1 MKKSVISAS
10 IAVIGIFRYSELNVN
25 ETDIEKPADTRGD
38 ADYGMTRLSEAFE
51 TSARRW
57 ELIIYPSMFAFVVL
71 AAYGFFLI
79 YRLAGDMH
87 YMAISVDTHMSVLSS
102 NMQSMSE
109 NMGQMTTNIRSMTVS
124 MGNMETQLDTLQPIL
139 ASMNSMDDSMA
150 SMTDSTHSMTVATH
164 NMQVDMSRLNQN
176 VGRPMSFMNAFM
188 PW

>member
-1 MKKSVISAS
+1 VSDLKSQEV
-10 IAVIGIFRYSELNVN
+10 ELDSVSDR
-25 ETDIEKPADTRGD
+25 E
-38 ADYGMTRLSEAFE
+38 GMARLSEVFE

-87 YMAISVDTHMSVLSS
+87 YMVISVDTHMSVLSS

-109 NMGQMTTNIRSMTVS
+109 NMGQMTTNIRTMTVS
-124 MGNMETQLDTLQPIL
+124 LDSMEHKMGTLQPIL
-139 ASMNSMDDSMA
+139 ASMESMDESMKSMKA
-150 SMTDSTHSMTVATH
+150 STKVMTVATR
-164 NMQVDMSRLNQN
+164 NMQYDMSRLNEN
-176 VGRPMSFMNAFM
+176 VGRPMSFMNSFM

>member
-1 MKKSVISAS
+1 MI
-10 IAVIGIFRYSELNVN
+10 
-25 ETDIEKPADTRGD
+25 ETDKEKAVDTSKAD
-38 ADYGMTRLSEAFE
+38 ADPGMARLSEVFE

-124 MGNMETQLDTLQPIL
+124 IDNMESKLDTLEPIL
-139 ASMNSMDDSMA
+139 ASMNSMDDSMRHITQSTN
-150 SMTDSTHSMTVATH
+150 SMSLATY
-164 NMQVDMSRLNQN
+164 NMQHDMSGLNRN
-176 VGRPMSFMNAFM
+176 LGRPMSFMNAFM

>member
-1 MKKSVISAS
+1 MKKSVISANIVS
-10 IAVIGIFRYSELNVN
+10 NSIFRYSELDVSDLD
-25 ETDIEKPADTRGD
+25 TEKSADKPSEP
-38 ADYGMTRLSEAFE
+38 DYGMARLSEVFE

-124 MGNMETQLDTLQPIL
+124 MDHMENKLDTLKPIL
-139 ASMNSMDDSMA
+139 ASMNSMDESMS
-150 SMTDSTHSMTVATH
+150 SMTNSTRSMTVATH
-164 NMQVDMSRLNQN
+164 NMQYDMSRLNQN

>member
-1 MKKSVISAS
+1 M
-10 IAVIGIFRYSELNVN
+10 SELNTKDEELESVSDR
-25 ETDIEKPADTRGD
+25 EGI
-38 ADYGMTRLSEAFE
+38 TRLSEVFE

-87 YMAISVDTHMSVLSS
+87 YMVISVDTHMSVLSS

-109 NMGQMTTNIRSMTVS
+109 NMGQMTTNIRTMTVS
-124 MGNMETQLDTLQPIL
+124 LDSMEHEMGALQPIL
-139 ASMNSMDDSMA
+139 ASMESMDDSMKSMNA
-150 SMTDSTHSMTVATH
+150 STQLMTVATR
-164 NMQVDMSRLNQN
+164 NMQYDMSRLNDN
-176 VGRPMSFMNAFM
+176 VGRPMSFMNSYM

>member
-1 MKKSVISAS
+1 MADADKAKS
-10 IAVIGIFRYSELNVN
+10 
-25 ETDIEKPADTRGD
+25 ADTQD
-38 ADYGMTRLSEAFE
+38 NPDYGMARLSEVFE

-124 MGNMETQLDTLQPIL
+124 MDSMENKLNTLEPIL
-139 ASMNSMDDSMA
+139 ASMNSMDDSMR
-150 SMTDSTHSMTVATH
+150 SMTNSTESMTVATH
-164 NMQVDMSRLNQN
+164 NMQYDMSRLNQN

>member
-1 MKKSVISAS
+1 MSDTGKDKQ
-10 IAVIGIFRYSELNVN
+10 
-25 ETDIEKPADTRGD
+25 TDVRSD
-38 ADYGMTRLSEAFE
+38 ADYGMTRLSEVFE

-124 MGNMETQLDTLQPIL
+124 MDNMETKLDTLEPIL
-139 ASMNSMDDSMA
+139 ASMNSMDDSMR
-150 SMTDSTHSMTVATH
+150 SITNSTSSMTVATH
-164 NMQVDMSRLNQN
+164 NMQYDMSRLNRS

>member
-1 MKKSVISAS
+1 MSDLDKEKS
-10 IAVIGIFRYSELNVN
+10 
-25 ETDIEKPADTRGD
+25 ADTQDGP
-38 ADYGMTRLSEAFE
+38 DYGMARLSEVFE

-124 MGNMETQLDTLQPIL
+124 MDNMESQLNTLEPIL
-139 ASMNSMDDSMA
+139 ASMNSMDDSMRTMTNSTR
-150 SMTDSTHSMTVATH
+150 SMSVSTH
-164 NMQVDMSRLNQN
+164 NMQYDMTRLNQN

>member
-1 MKKSVISAS
+1 MSDLDRQNTA
-10 IAVIGIFRYSELNVN
+10 GEQ
-25 ETDIEKPADTRGD
+25 D
-38 ADYGMTRLSEAFE
+38 DYGMARLSEAFE

-102 NMQSMSE
+102 NMQSVSE

-124 MGNMETQLDTLQPIL
+124 MSNMENKLDTLQPML
-139 ASMNSMDDSMA
+139 ASMSSIDESMR
-150 SMTDSTHSMTVATH
+150 SMTDATRSMTVSTH
-164 NMQVDMSRLNQN
+164 NMQVDMSHLNQN